1 MIVVKTT
8 SLLILLLAAALDPAD
23 HAIIA
28 SYKETKGQ
36 ELEKAYP
43 FPSKMKLDFRGRKKK
58 QGEANFCSLIPLM
71 LFLTRQQRGKATGK
85 SKVFSMHFIL
95 GTQLITRRQ

>member
-1 MIVVKTT
+1 
-8 SLLILLLAAALDPAD
+8 
-23 HAIIA
+23 
-28 SYKETKGQ
+28 
-36 ELEKAYP
+36 
-43 FPSKMKLDFRGRKKK
+43 MKLDFRGRKKK

-95 GTQLITRRQ
+95 GTQLITRRQSVGESKEHVFQNLGEEER